1 MQVLAHYYD
10 GSFYC
15 TDCDSNFSLTEEQLQ
30 IAPMYVITQENVSE
44 VEDEEVCWKCNKKI
58 K

>member
-30 IAPMYVITQENVSE
+30 IAPMYVITQDNVSE
-44 VEDEEVCWKCNKKI
+44 VEDADCCMCCKEI